1 MSLDKQKSLSA
12 MRTFARDLDRER
24 SGDETHTPS
33 PKPIEKKEIEEKQ
46 PKVYK
51 GENITVIDKKEKKEV
66 PNKIP
71 AFHEL
76 QKSKKVKSSKISKK
90 GKQGITTNRP
100 MGGGTIITDTKNE
113 KKPFFGELVIS
124 LERWFKEV
132 KKSLE
137 PKKKNTYAV
146 STTDRRKG
154 VVQKATSKTGTIFSA
169 DNETLKEQIKERQR
183 AEQKKDDGEDVT
195 WSPFTETGFP
205 LLEDGDETSV
215 DPRIKNVA
223 VTFIKKSVPE
233 KPKKI
238 EEKKD
243 ESKKQIPVIKKFV
256 EPEPVEKPEPV
267 ELEEKQVKEVFVEPE
282 PVEIEEII
290 PEISQEIDLEEEY
303 ADDESP
309 EEIIQPIRSLSD
321 VLKSDTNTQT
331 VLLVGVLAICLLF
344 AFAIYSAIT
353 LMNTPTTDFG
363 IEIQTQESFAPGANQ
378 KTITINTGTFNEI
391 VQQTNT
397 AFIQNQ
403 DMGLTEYRYVTPKGN
418 EVSVTT
424 LLEIIDPQSTVS
436 FMQSITGMRFI
447 QTASNDRAL
456 ILKTN
461 DNITALGGML
471 NWEETMYADIG
482 SILGTS
488 NVSPSAGEFTDT
500 QFGSSDVRALVFDNE
515 TLLLYTF
522 KDDAH
527 IIIANDIAALI
538 PLIQN

>member
-33 PKPIEKKEIEEKQ
+33 PKLVEKKTVEEKQ
-46 PKVYK
+46 PKIYK

-66 PNKIP
+66 LNKIP

-76 QKSKKVKSSKISKK
+76 QKSKKVKNSKISKK

-233 KPKKI
+233 KPKKT

-256 EPEPVEKPEPV
+256 EPKPVETP
-267 ELEEKQVKEVFVEPE
+267 ELEEKAEEKIVTTPE
-282 PVEIEEII
+282 PIDIKVEETI
-290 PEISQEIDLEEEY
+290 PEISQETYPEEEY
-303 ADDESP
+303 IDEEPS
-309 EEIIQPIRSLSD
+309 EKILRPIRNLSD

-331 VLLVGVLAICLLF
+331 VLLVGVLAICVLF

-353 LMNTPTTDFG
+353 LINTPTTDFD

-397 AFIQNQ
+397 VFIQNQ
-403 DMGLTEYRYVTPKGN
+403 DTGLTEYRYVTPKGN
-418 EVSVTT
+418 EVSITT

-436 FMQSITGMRFI
+436 FMQSITGMRFV

-482 SILGTS
+482 SILGIS

-500 QFGSSDVRALVFDNE
+500 QFESSDVRALIFDNE

-522 KDDAH
+522 KDDTH
-527 IIIANDIAALI
+527 IIIANDISALI